1 MKLIFV
7 STGQY
12 PNGGAATNRHLA
24 YTKGLK
30 ELGHSVEFFLLN
42 KQQWKEKERIENG
55 IKFTC
60 LFAESSNKLKKLRK
74 VQSHF
79 KTIKAAK
86 KKLIAEQKEN
96 PINAL
101 VLLDTSIS
109 ILIPLIKQGK
119 KLGLKIFH
127 ERTEYPFVVS
137 GKTILG
143 KADLYIYL
151 RYVLNKFNGIYV
163 INNALKKY
171 FTKKTK
177 GKVPVTIV
185 NMLVDP
191 DRFNCN
197 GKSSGDDKIISYCGT
212 LDGDKDGVPILIE
225 SFSLIAGDFPSVKLQ
240 LIGSLNN
247 KTTYHNIQSQIE
259 RLNIK
264 NKVIITG
271 EVKRNEI
278 SGLLCNSYILALARP
293 ANKQAEGGFP
303 TKLGEYLAT
312 GNMVVITNVGE
323 IGLFL
328 KDKQNAYI
336 SEPNDPEKFSEKLRE
351 ALLNNNPEGIG
362 NEGRKLVYNEFNY
375 LTQSRIIEKM
385 FDTN

>member
-1 MKLIFV
+1 MRIIFI

-30 ELGHSVEFFLLN
+30 ELGHQIEFFLLN
-42 KQQWKEKERIENG
+42 NQQWKKKEVIEDG
-55 IKFTC
+55 IKFSC
-60 LFAESSNKLKKLRK
+60 LYSESSGKLKKLSK
-74 VQSHF
+74 LQSHF
-79 KTIKAAK
+79 RTISAAK
-86 KKLIAEQKEN
+86 KKLIYEEKQN

-101 VLLDTSIS
+101 ILLDTSIS
-109 ILIPLIKQGK
+109 ILIPLIRQGK

-127 ERTEYPFVVS
+127 ERTEYPFIVS

-143 KADLYIYL
+143 KTDLYIYL
-151 RYVLNKFNGIYV
+151 KYVINKFDGIYV
-163 INNALKKY
+163 INNALKNY
-171 FTKKTK
+171 FIKKTN

-191 DRFNCN
+191 ERFNCD
-197 GKSSGDDKIISYCGT
+197 GKSSNNEKIISYCGT
-212 LDGDKDGVPILIE
+212 LDGDKDGVDVLIE
-225 SFSLIAGDFPSVKLQ
+225 SFSLITNEFPSVKLQ
-240 LIGSLNN
+240 LIGSLDN
-247 KTTYHNIQSQIE
+247 KITYHKIQSQIE

-264 NKVIITG
+264 NKVITTG
-271 EVKRNEI
+271 AVKRNEI
-278 SGLLCNSYILALARP
+278 SRLLCNSYILALARP
-293 ANKQAEGGFP
+293 SNKQAEGGFP

-312 GNMVVITNVGE
+312 GNMVVVTNVGE

-336 SEPNDPEKFSEKLRE
+336 SEPNNAEKFSEKLRE
-351 ALLNNNPEGIG
+351 ALLNKNPEQIG

-375 LTQSRIIEKM
+375 LSQSRVIEKM
-385 FDTN
+385 FNTN